1 MEDSQL
7 IHSFPNFMI
16 SGVQYSNSDTTHTK
30 ILGRQKE
37 ESEVQF
43 YFMFVLCQATE
54 SKVIVMRRKKPHLE

>member
-7 IHSFPNFMI
+7 IHSFPNFMV

-30 ILGRQKE
+30 ILGGQQE

-43 YFMFVLCQATE
+43 LLHVCGL
-54 SKVIVMRRKKPHLE
+54 SGHHI